1 MAMPSP
7 SVPGGCPAQAIKPL
21 LDWDLSPAS
30 IPQVV
35 NAVAS
40 AAPLLQ
46 LKEEDGWVAPFCLL
60 ACDYLR

>member
-7 SVPGGCPAQAIKPL
+7 SVPGGCPTQAVKPL
-21 LDWDLSPAS
+21 LNWDLSPAS